1 MEREIISN
9 SSSLI
14 FIGKLRIID
23 LLKNMFSKIIIP
35 EDVVDE
41 IFKKDCSENIYLQ
54 GEIGKFIEVSKVKEL
69 KDFSLGKGEK
79 ASISLCIEK
88 NLNLFLSDDKKAR
101 NYAGSLRINTLGVLG
116 VILWNLKNKKI
127 EKKQAKNIFNKLLD
141 HGYYLNSEVYKK
153 MSGLLK

>member
-79 ASISLCIEK
+79 ASISLC
-88 NLNLFLSDDKKAR
+88 LN
-101 NYAGSLRINTLGVLG
+101 
-116 VILWNLKNKKI
+116 
-127 EKKQAKNIFNKLLD
+127 
-141 HGYYLNSEVYKK
+141 
-153 MSGLLK
+153 